1 MKRFLAFMFGI
12 IFGVVFLL
20 GSVGIAMYTAVTVV
34 HPNEIYADIEN
45 YLGDLGDV
53 SLLQAYYN
61 ILDLYNDKTGNI
73 SDEKLYSVGDF
84 LADNHISSQDADG
97 NTVAFGVV
105 MPKELLDAPLF
116 EYFNTNVDEE
126 GNTGVHRALKQIK
139 LSAVPSIVNT
149 FATPDESGN
158 PVVSDEIVAK
168 LDEHSVYDLVFGGEK
183 TEDGQVDIVANLAV
197 VLDEITLA
205 DLIPAFRP
213 EGQTDNLLKNLFL
226 ALGQSPI
233 GPIISDLT
241 GDANILGMLNDD
253 GSLSAVGK
261 LTIADIVG
269 DSDPLIDAL
278 VGDIALYDLV
288 NEQGELVIVDALD
301 KVSIAGLVGVIK
313 RTADVTIE
321 DANITTFYE
330 TKDDGTQGALIFSV
344 GTVGGK
350 YYISMNAE
358 NDSVETTWY
367 EGQLVCTEGHTHVA
381 DCYDYNWYAL
391 CSEEHAHDG
400 EFVVNTEGGAVY
412 YAPIAL
418 TSVKYTLAKLSL
430 SYLFD
435 ETGAINLNNL
445 LAQFDQHSV
454 EQILKELLAH
464 NEILDQ
470 ICELLK
476 LDGVKITDLLAEGGL
491 DKLLDGA
498 MDAPLVDV
506 LGAFGLTDLGMI
518 ADIVGDMSINELIA
532 GGYNN
537 ISLGGL
543 IGLVKRDLTSDIVDT
558 NGQLASGVVSRD
570 FTTTIEE
577 QTVVELSVAYRIVG
591 EETLYYISTNYDKSA
606 DTSAPDYT
614 PATWYEARLKCAD
627 GSHTA
632 FDNHNK
638 DCFEYSLY
646 QACTNEDTTHD
657 HATEDAFSITKT
669 VDEVDTTTYYVP
681 ANSLF
686 ATLGNMTIGGI
697 MEGGLDTLFEELTNI
712 KLADLFEMLGLAEVE
727 GALEALAELTIKE
740 LMEGGY
746 NNIYLGGLLGYTRNE
761 LTAVDESS
769 IVTHKDT
776 ADNVVGYTATA
787 GSQIAISAD
796 GEIWYVGELVCKET
810 HTHAF
815 DCYQNL
821 WYQKCADGCTESHD
835 HVTIDGANHTPAS
848 GLFAVLVD
856 ITIGDIT
863 TNPDSLLDKVFDI
876 QLKDLFGGE
885 MDGLMATIGEYSIN
899 DLMNPDTLNNLGIGD
914 ILSYIRK
921 DVTSEISASE
931 WVELVAGVKHN
942 TVTDAYARLDG
953 DKWYN
958 AQFVCKKDG
967 HPHDIDC
974 YSYVWY
980 TECTST
986 TCTEHDEH
994 FDSDGKRYGNVG
1006 GLYGVLADLTIGNLT
1021 GGADIMEK
1029 LTNRLTIGDIFGDN
1043 IPEMLGS
1050 LKDTPIAELSGAI
1063 ETTKVGDLLGYEYD
1077 ETDARWEKDG
1087 APLEGIEK
1095 ILADKTIA
1103 NLKDFDTILND
1114 VTLGDVLNPVPEMLE
1129 SLADVKI
1136 KDLGSKLEDMQVGKL
1151 LGYEYDETEARWEK
1165 DGAPLTGIEKILAG
1179 KKISDLKNFDTILDE
1194 VTLGD
1199 VLNPVPDMLKSLAD
1213 VHIKDL
1219 GSELENMQ
1227 VGELLGYEYDETES
1241 RWEKDGAPLTGI
1253 EKVLAGKKISEL
1265 KDLNTIMDDV
1275 KLGDVL
1281 NPVPDMLASI
1291 ADTPLSQISTAI
1303 DGIYV
1308 GEFLGYTKG
1317 AENGS
1322 TTLDCEESHPH
1333 TEDCY
1338 YANYN
1343 WLDGATPVSGVMA
1356 KLANKKVGNLNSIG
1370 DDITTYTFAEIMG
1383 TNAGDSALIKALYNT
1398 PVGNI
1403 GTEMNTIQLGTAMG
1417 YYRNEISAGVYETDA
1432 NGKVVWYTDEACT
1445 PANKVGAPQSA
1456 LVNSTLNTLD
1466 TDISTITLG
1475 ELVDLDSDS
1484 SAMLKALKD
1493 TPINGIANAIDG
1505 MALGTAMG
1513 YARHEVAIGHYPVTV
1528 VDGVKATT
1536 ADYATAQCAK
1546 LDGVIWYDAKL
1557 DCKESHT
1564 HTSDCFGYIWYQKCA
1579 DGCAESHTHVTIDGA
1594 NHSEVTGLNA
1604 KMSNLTV
1611 DGLGGTA
1618 VVDIVTDLSMKDM
1631 MESGIL
1637 TFTEEEKYKL
1647 AVLFGCDETTHKTQY
1662 MSQDFGC
1669 NLGGYFGYNA
1679 LYGSMNSGASVTV
1692 EEYYKLTH
1700 GITGDLTEEQLA
1712 HRDVWQNCTLT
1723 EFISALLASF

>member
-20 GSVGIAMYTAVTVV
+20 GSVGIALYTSVTVV

-61 ILDLYNDKTGNI
+61 ILDLYNEKTGNI
-73 SDEKLYSVGDF
+73 SNEKLYSVGDF

-105 MPKELLDAPLF
+105 MPKELLNAPLF
-116 EYFNTNVDEE
+116 EYFNTNVDED

-139 LSAVPSIVNT
+139 LSAVPSIVNS
-149 FATPDESGN
+149 FATPDENGN
-158 PVVSDEIVAK
+158 PVVSDDIVAK

-183 TEDGQVDIVANLAV
+183 TEDGQVDIVSNLAL

-205 DLIPAFRP
+205 DLIPTFRP
-213 EGQTDNLLKNLFL
+213 EGQTDNILKNLFL

-241 GDANILGMLNDD
+241 GDGNILGMLDDD

-261 LTIADIVG
+261 LTVADIVG
-269 DSDPLIDAL
+269 DSDPLIDGL
-278 VGDIALYDLV
+278 LGSIAIADLV
-288 NEQGELVIVDALD
+288 NEQGELVIVDVLD

-313 RTADVTIE
+313 RQADVTIE
-321 DANITTFYE
+321 DANVTAFYE

-344 GTVGGK
+344 GTHGGK
-350 YYISMNAE
+350 QYISLNAQ
-358 NDSVETTWY
+358 NDSVATTWW
-367 EGQLVCTEGHTHVA
+367 EGQLVCTESHTHVA
-381 DCYDYNWYAL
+381 DCYDYMWYAL
-391 CSEEHAHDG
+391 CSDEHEHTG
-400 EFVVNTEGGAVY
+400 EFAVDTAEGVAY
-412 YAPIAL
+412 YAPIEL
-418 TSVKYTLAKLSL
+418 TSVKYTLANLSL
-430 SYLFD
+430 GYLFD

-445 LAQFDQHSV
+445 LAQFDEHTV
-454 EQILKELLAH
+454 DQILKELLEH
-464 NEILDQ
+464 NDILDQ

-491 DKLLDGA
+491 DDLLA
-498 MDAPLVDV
+498 NVMDAPLVEV
-506 LGAFGLTDLGMI
+506 LGTFGLTDLGMI
-518 ADIVGDMSINELIA
+518 ADIVGDMSINQLIE
-532 GGYNN
+532 GGYND

-543 IGLVKRDLTSDIVDT
+543 IGLVKRDLTSDVVAG
-558 NGQLASGVVSRD
+558 NLHVPGV
-570 FTTTIEE
+570 TIKNFVATDADGFEY
-577 QTVVELSVAYRIVG
+577 VEKAVAYRTVG
-591 EETLYYISTNYDKSA
+591 EDTLYYISTDRKLESDATENS
-606 DTSAPDYT
+606 
-614 PATWYEARLKCAD
+614 TWYEAHLKCD
-627 GSHTA
+627 DESHTA
-632 FDNHNK
+632 FDHHNK

-646 QACTNEDTTHD
+646 QACTNDDTAHD
-657 HATEDAFSITKT
+657 HATEDTFSITKT

-697 MEGGLDTLFEELTNI
+697 MEGGLDTLLEELTNI
-712 KLADLFEMLGLAEVE
+712 KLADLFEMLGLAKVE
-727 GALEALAELTIKE
+727 GALEALAQLTIKE

-746 NNIYLGGLLGYTRNE
+746 NNIYLGGLLGYTRNQ
-761 LTAVDESS
+761 LSTVDESS
-769 IVTHKDT
+769 IVVHKDT

-796 GEIWYVGELVCKET
+796 GESWYVGELVCKET
-810 HTHAF
+810 HPHAF
-815 DCYQNL
+815 DCYQSL
-821 WYQKCADGCTESHD
+821 WYSKCADGCTESHD

-876 QLKDLFGGE
+876 QLKDLFGGD

-921 DVTSEISASE
+921 DVTSQVSSSE

-942 TVTDAYARLDG
+942 TVTDAYARMDG

-967 HPHDIDC
+967 HTHDVDC

-1021 GGADIMEK
+1021 GGTDIMEK

-1063 ETTKVGDLLGYEYD
+1063 ETTKVGDLLGYD
-1077 ETDARWEKDG
+1077 ETADGWEKDG
-1087 APLEGIEK
+1087 TPITGIEK

-1103 NLKDFDTILND
+1103 NLKNFDTILND
-1114 VTLGDVLNPVPEMLE
+1114 VTLGDVLNPVPDMLK

-1136 KDLGSKLEDMQVGKL
+1136 PELGAKLEDMQVGKL
-1151 LGYEYDETEARWEK
+1151 LGYDETADGWEK
-1165 DGAPLTGIEKILAG
+1165 DGTPITGIEKILAG

-1227 VGELLGYEYDETES
+1227 VGELLGYEYDETDA

-1317 AENGS
+1317 APDGT
-1322 TTLDCEESHPH
+1322 TTLNCEESYPHTH

-1338 YANYN
+1338 YDNYN

-1398 PVGNI
+1398 PVGDI
-1403 GTEMNTIQLGTAMG
+1403 GTEMNTIKLGTAMG
-1417 YYRNEISAGVYETDA
+1417 YYRNETSVGVYETDA
-1432 NGKVVWYTDEACT
+1432 NGNVVWYTDEACT
-1445 PANKVGAPQSA
+1445 PANKVGTPQSA
-1456 LVNSTLNTLD
+1456 LVNSTINTLD

-1528 VDGVKATT
+1528 VDGVKATS
-1536 ADYATAQCAK
+1536 ADYTTAQCAK
-1546 LDGVIWYDAKL
+1546 LDGVIWYDAKF
-1557 DCKESHT
+1557 DCKKSHD
-1564 HTSDCFGYIWYQKCA
+1564 HTSDCFGYVWYQKCA
-1579 DGCAESHTHVTIDGA
+1579 DGCAESHTHTTIDGA
-1594 NHSEVTGLNA
+1594 DHIEVTGLNA

-1611 DGLGGTA
+1611 KSMGEGNAIVG
-1618 VVDIVTDLSMKDM
+1618 IVTDLSMKDM

-1647 AVLFGCDETTHKTQY
+1647 AVLFGCEETTHKTQY

-1679 LYGSMNSGASVTV
+1679 LYGQLNGGASVTV

-1700 GITGDLTEEQLA
+1700 GITGALTEEQLA

-1723 EFISALLASF
+1723 EFISALLAGLE

>member
-20 GSVGIAMYTAVTVV
+20 GSVGIALYTAVTVV

-73 SDEKLYSVGDF
+73 FNEKLYSVGDF

-139 LSAVPSIVNT
+139 LSAVPSIVNS
-149 FATPDESGN
+149 FGFVDENGN
-158 PVVSDEIVAK
+158 QVVSDEIVAK

-205 DLIPAFRP
+205 DLVPAFRP

-241 GDANILGMLNDD
+241 KDANILGMLDYD

-278 VGDIALYDLV
+278 VGDIAIYDLV
-288 NEQGELVIVDALD
+288 NEQGELVLAEALD

-358 NDSVETTWY
+358 NDSVDTTWY
-367 EGQLVCTEGHTHVA
+367 EGQLVCTEGHTHIA

-400 EFVVNTEGGAVY
+400 EFVVNTTEGAVY

-445 LAQFDQHSV
+445 LAQFDEHSV
-454 EQILKELLAH
+454 EQILKELLEH
-464 NEILDQ
+464 NDILDQ
-470 ICELLK
+470 ICQLLK
-476 LDGVKITDLLAEGGL
+476 LDGVKITDLLEEGGL

-506 LGAFGLTDLGMI
+506 LGTFGLTDLGMI
-518 ADIVGDMSINELIA
+518 ADIVGDMSINQLIA

-543 IGLVKRDLTSDIVDT
+543 IGLVKRDLTNDVIAGHLLAPGVTVKNFVAT
-558 NGQLASGVVSRD
+558 NEDG
-570 FTTTIEE
+570 IEFIE
-577 QTVVELSVAYRIVG
+577 KAVAYRTVG
-591 EETLYYISTNYDKSA
+591 ENTLYYISTDRELHSDGIEKS
-606 DTSAPDYT
+606 
-614 PATWYEARLKCAD
+614 TWYEAHLKCAD

-632 FDNHNK
+632 FDNHDK

-657 HATEDAFSITKT
+657 HATEDAFSVTKT

-697 MEGGLDTLFEELTNI
+697 MEGGLDTLLEELTNT
-712 KLADLFEMLGLAEVE
+712 KLADLFDMLGLAEVE

-761 LTAVDESS
+761 LSTVDESS

-776 ADNVVGYTATA
+776 ADNIVGYTATA

-796 GEIWYVGELVCKET
+796 GESWYAGELVCKET
-810 HTHAF
+810 HPHTF

-821 WYQKCADGCTESHD
+821 WYAKCADGCTESHD

-876 QLKDLFGGE
+876 QLKDLFGGD

-921 DVTSEISASE
+921 DITSQVSVSE

-967 HPHDIDC
+967 HAHDLDC

-994 FDSDGKRYGNVG
+994 FESYGKRYGNVG

-1103 NLKDFDTILND
+1103 NLKNFDTILND
-1114 VTLGDVLNPVPEMLE
+1114 ITLGDVLNPVPDMLK

-1136 KDLGSKLEDMQVGKL
+1136 PELGAKLEEMQVGEL
-1151 LGYEYDETEARWEK
+1151 LGYEYDETESRWEK
-1165 DGAPLTGIEKILAG
+1165 DGTPLTGIEKILAD

-1227 VGELLGYEYDETES
+1227 VGELLGYDYNESES
-1241 RWEKDGAPLTGI
+1241 RWEKAGTPLTGI
-1253 EKVLAGKKISEL
+1253 EKVLADKSINDL
-1265 KDLNTIMDDV
+1265 KDLNGIMDDV

-1303 DGIYV
+1303 DGIYL

-1317 AENGS
+1317 TPDGT
-1322 TTLDCEESHPH
+1322 TTLDCEESPPHTH

-1370 DDITTYTFAEIMG
+1370 DDITTYTFADIMG
-1383 TNAGDSALIKALYNT
+1383 TNASDSALIKALYNT
-1398 PVGNI
+1398 PVGDI
-1403 GTEMNTIQLGTAMG
+1403 GTEMNTIKLGTAMG
-1417 YYRNEISAGVYETDA
+1417 YYRKEVTEGVYETDT
-1432 NGKVVWYTDEACT
+1432 NGNVVWYTDEACT

-1456 LVNSTLNTLD
+1456 LVNSTINTLD

-1475 ELVDLDSDS
+1475 ELVDLDADS

-1513 YARHEVAIGHYPVTV
+1513 YARHEVALGHYPITV

-1546 LDGVIWYDAKL
+1546 LDGVIWYDAKF
-1557 DCKESHT
+1557 DCKQTHD
-1564 HTSDCFGYIWYQKCA
+1564 HTSECFGYVWYQKCA

-1647 AVLFGCDETTHKTQY
+1647 AVLFGCEETTHKTQY

-1669 NLGGYFGYNA
+1669 NLGGYFSYNV
-1679 LYGSMNSGASVTV
+1679 LYGQLNGGASVTV

-1712 HRDVWQNCTLT
+1712 HRDLWQNCTLT

>member
-1 MKRFLAFMFGI
+1 M
-12 IFGVVFLL
+12 
-20 GSVGIAMYTAVTVV
+20 
-34 HPNEIYADIEN
+34 
-45 YLGDLGDV
+45 
-53 SLLQAYYN
+53 
-61 ILDLYNDKTGNI
+61 
-73 SDEKLYSVGDF
+73 
-84 LADNHISSQDADG
+84 
-97 NTVAFGVV
+97 
-105 MPKELLDAPLF
+105 
-116 EYFNTNVDEE
+116 
-126 GNTGVHRALKQIK
+126 
-139 LSAVPSIVNT
+139 
-149 FATPDESGN
+149 
-158 PVVSDEIVAK
+158 
-168 LDEHSVYDLVFGGEK
+168 
-183 TEDGQVDIVANLAV
+183 
-197 VLDEITLA
+197 
-205 DLIPAFRP
+205 
-213 EGQTDNLLKNLFL
+213 
-226 ALGQSPI
+226 
-233 GPIISDLT
+233 
-241 GDANILGMLNDD
+241 
-253 GSLSAVGK
+253 
-261 LTIADIVG
+261 
-269 DSDPLIDAL
+269 
-278 VGDIALYDLV
+278 
-288 NEQGELVIVDALD
+288 
-301 KVSIAGLVGVIK
+301 
-313 RTADVTIE
+313 
-321 DANITTFYE
+321 
-330 TKDDGTQGALIFSV
+330 
-344 GTVGGK
+344 
-350 YYISMNAE
+350 
-358 NDSVETTWY
+358 
-367 EGQLVCTEGHTHVA
+367 
-381 DCYDYNWYAL
+381 
-391 CSEEHAHDG
+391 
-400 EFVVNTEGGAVY
+400 
-412 YAPIAL
+412 
-418 TSVKYTLAKLSL
+418 
-430 SYLFD
+430 
-435 ETGAINLNNL
+435 
-445 LAQFDQHSV
+445 
-454 EQILKELLAH
+454 
-464 NEILDQ
+464 
-470 ICELLK
+470 
-476 LDGVKITDLLAEGGL
+476 
-491 DKLLDGA
+491 
-498 MDAPLVDV
+498 
-506 LGAFGLTDLGMI
+506 
-518 ADIVGDMSINELIA
+518 
-532 GGYNN
+532 
-537 ISLGGL
+537 
-543 IGLVKRDLTSDIVDT
+543 
-558 NGQLASGVVSRD
+558 
-570 FTTTIEE
+570 
-577 QTVVELSVAYRIVG
+577 
-591 EETLYYISTNYDKSA
+591 
-606 DTSAPDYT
+606 
-614 PATWYEARLKCAD
+614 
-627 GSHTA
+627 
-632 FDNHNK
+632 
-638 DCFEYSLY
+638 
-646 QACTNEDTTHD
+646 
-657 HATEDAFSITKT
+657 
-669 VDEVDTTTYYVP
+669 DTTTYYVP

-697 MEGGLDTLFEELTNI
+697 MEGGLDTLLEELTNT
-712 KLADLFEMLGLAEVE
+712 KLADLFDMLGLAEVE

-746 NNIYLGGLLGYTRNE
+746 NNIYLGGLLGYTRNQ
-761 LTAVDESS
+761 LSTVDESS
-769 IVTHKDT
+769 IVVHKDT

-796 GEIWYVGELVCKET
+796 GESWYVGELVCKET
-810 HTHAF
+810 HPHAF
-815 DCYQNL
+815 DCYQSL
-821 WYQKCADGCTESHD
+821 WYSKCADGCTESHD

-876 QLKDLFGGE
+876 QLKDLFGGD

-921 DVTSEISASE
+921 DVTSQVSSSE

-942 TVTDAYARLDG
+942 TVTDAYARMDG

-967 HPHDIDC
+967 HTHDVDC

-1021 GGADIMEK
+1021 GGTDIMEK

-1063 ETTKVGDLLGYEYD
+1063 ETTKVGDLLGYD
-1077 ETDARWEKDG
+1077 ETADGWEKDG
-1087 APLEGIEK
+1087 TPITGIEK

-1103 NLKDFDTILND
+1103 NLKNFDTILND
-1114 VTLGDVLNPVPEMLE
+1114 VTLGDVLNPVPDMLK

-1136 KDLGSKLEDMQVGKL
+1136 PELGAKLEDMQVGKL
-1151 LGYEYDETEARWEK
+1151 LGYDETADGWEK
-1165 DGAPLTGIEKILAG
+1165 DGTPITGIEKILAG

-1227 VGELLGYEYDETES
+1227 VGELLGYEYDETDA

-1317 AENGS
+1317 APDGT
-1322 TTLDCEESHPH
+1322 TTLNCEESYPHTH

-1338 YANYN
+1338 YDNYN

-1398 PVGNI
+1398 PVGDI
-1403 GTEMNTIQLGTAMG
+1403 GTEMNTIKLGTAMG
-1417 YYRNEISAGVYETDA
+1417 YYRNETSVGVYETDA
-1432 NGKVVWYTDEACT
+1432 NGNVVWYTDEACT
-1445 PANKVGAPQSA
+1445 PANKVGTPQSA
-1456 LVNSTLNTLD
+1456 LVNSTINTLD

-1513 YARHEVAIGHYPVTV
+1513 YARHEVALGHYPIPV
-1528 VDGVKATT
+1528 VDGVKATS
-1536 ADYATAQCAK
+1536 ADYTTAQCAK
-1546 LDGVIWYDAKL
+1546 LDGVIWYDAKF
-1557 DCKESHT
+1557 DCKKSHD
-1564 HTSDCFGYIWYQKCA
+1564 HTSDCFGYVWYQKCA
-1579 DGCAESHTHVTIDGA
+1579 DGCAESHTHTTIDGA
-1594 NHSEVTGLNA
+1594 DHIEVTGLNA

-1611 DGLGGTA
+1611 KSMGEGNAIVG
-1618 VVDIVTDLSMKDM
+1618 IVTDLSMKDM

-1647 AVLFGCDETTHKTQY
+1647 AVLFGCEETTHKTQY

-1679 LYGSMNSGASVTV
+1679 LYGQLNGGASVTV

-1700 GITGDLTEEQLA
+1700 GITGALTEEQLA